1 MLTEKVIR
9 DARPEAKTRIIW
21 DREVRGFGLRITA
34 AGSKAF
40 IVNYRADGR
49 ERRATIGRPSET
61 SLKDARQLAGETLA
75 SVRAGADPL
84 QERQWKREAA
94 AVADGLDRFFGEFV
108 PVRIGNGRMS
118 KRTEADYRRQT
129 ALTIRPA
136 LGNLKIAAVT
146 RQDVERAIS
155 KRAPV
160 QRNRTL
166 ALLSR
171 LFTSFE
177 AWEYRPQH
185 SNPCR
190 GIEKARE
197 EPRDRTL
204 SPSELKAFGAALAQA
219 EDENPIVV
227 AVIQVAALTGLRIS
241 EVLAMRWQDV
251 DLETGKATLP
261 TTKTG
266 RRIQLLSAP
275 AVDVLS
281 KLPRRYA
288 WVFSTMGSPIGYK
301 RARAAFS
308 RIVKRADIADVR
320 LHDLRRTVM
329 TSAAMSGIG
338 SHVLRDLLGHRT
350 TAMAD
355 RYIRSTGSAL
365 QDATEAVG
373 ANIAA
378 MMEGK

>member
-1 MLTEKVIR
+1 MLTERAIR
-9 DARPEAKTRIIW
+9 DAKPEAKTRIIW
-21 DREVRGFGLRITA
+21 DREVKGFGLRVTP
-34 AGSKAF
+34 AGAKSY

-61 SLKDARQLAGETLA
+61 RLREARQLAGETLA
-75 SVRAGADPL
+75 GVRAGADPL
-84 QERQWKREAA
+84 QDRQDKREAPTIA
-94 AVADGLDRFFGEFV
+94 AGLDRFFGEFV
-108 PVRIGNGRMS
+108 PMRIANGRMS
-118 KRTEADYRRQT
+118 KRTETDYRRQA

-136 LGNLKIAAVT
+136 IGNRKIAAVT
-146 RQDVERAIS
+146 RQDIERAIS

-171 LFTSFE
+171 LFTLFE

-190 GIEKARE
+190 GIEKGRE
-197 EPRDRTL
+197 EPRDRVL
-204 SPSELKAFGAALAQA
+204 APSEMEAFGAAMAQA
-219 EDENPIVV
+219 DENPIVIS
-227 AVIQVAALTGLRIS
+227 AIRVAAVTGLRIN
-241 EVLAMRWQDV
+241 EILAMRWQDV
-251 DLETGKATLP
+251 DLETGKVTLP

-308 RIVKRADIADVR
+308 RIVKRAGIENVR

-355 RYIRSTGSAL
+355 RYIRQTGSAL
-365 QDATEAVG
+365 ADATEIVG